1 VYGRG
6 SAPLAEL
13 GLTLVVLAAALA
25 AAVRAWWTPQRA
37 RRTYTARHSAFS
49 KPYHPHRPYGTL
61 RPPLAAVVAH
71 CWEHDS

>member
-1 VYGRG
+1 MYGRG

-25 AAVRAWWTPQRA
+25 ARVRDWWAPRQA
-37 RRTYTARHSAFS
+37 RRHYAARHAAFS
-49 KPYHPHRPYGTL
+49 RPYNPHRPLGTV

-71 CWEHDS
+71 CWEHDA